1 MSKKEYNWA
10 GKVILIA
17 EDSETSR
24 HYFSAAFQRTGVTLV
39 WARTGMEVIEMVR
52 NQQPDLVFMDLDL
65 PVMNGI
71 LASKIIHEE
80 FPSLPIIAQTAHIQS
95 GDAKASLE
103 AGCSEFMTKPI
114 SLDYLL
120 QTLDKYLH

>member
-1 MSKKEYNWA
+1 MSKKEYNWT

-24 HYFSAAFQRTGVTLV
+24 HYFLAALKRTGATLI
-39 WARTGMEVIEMVR
+39 WARTGMEAIEMVR
-52 NQQPDLVFMDLDL
+52 THHPDLVFMDLDL

-71 LASKIIHEE
+71 MASRLIHEE
-80 FPSLPIIAQTAHIQS
+80 FPSLPIVAQTAHIQS
-95 GDAKASLE
+95 GDARASFE

-114 SLDYLL
+114 SLDFLL
-120 QTLDKYLH
+120 QTLDKYLQ

>member
-1 MSKKEYNWA
+1 MIKKEYNWT

-24 HYFSAAFQRTGVTLV
+24 HYFSAALRRTGATLI
-39 WARTGMEVIEMVR
+39 WARTGIEAIESVR
-52 NQQPDLVFMDLDL
+52 NNPPDLVFMDLDL

-71 LASKIIHEE
+71 MASKLIHEE
-80 FPSLPIIAQTAHIQS
+80 FPALPIIAQTAHIQS
-95 GDAKASLE
+95 GDAKDSLA

-114 SLDYLL
+114 SLDFLL
-120 QTLDKYLH
+120 QTLDKYLQ